1 LDAVTV
7 VIADDSVLLREGLAS
22 LLDRPGFTVV
32 GQAADGTE
40 LLTMVEELQPN
51 AVIVDIRM
59 APSYSTEGLD
69 AALTI
74 RAKYPQTAIMLL
86 SEHVDVS
93 DATSRLLSEPST
105 GYLLKS
111 EVSDVPTFLHALKM
125 ITQGSVVIDRTLI
138 GMLMA
143 ARRVNDPLEMLS
155 SREKQVLALVAE
167 GLSNA
172 AIARRLEVNNRTI
185 EVYMRRVFRKLGL
198 RTSDDDHR
206 RVRAMLTYLQARNPL
221 SGQRAQRLSTER
233 LG

>member
-69 AALTI
+69 AALAI

-206 RVRAMLTYLQARNPL
+206 RVRAMLTYLQAGNPL

>member
-1 LDAVTV
+1 M
-7 VIADDSVLLREGLAS
+7 IANDSVLLREGLAS
-22 LLDRPGFTVV
+22 LLDRSGFTVV

-40 LLTMVEELQPN
+40 LLTLVEELQPN

-69 AALTI
+69 AALAI

-111 EVSDVPTFLHALKM
+111 EVSDVPTFLHALEM

-185 EVYMRRVFRKLGL
+185 EVYIRRVFRKLGL

-221 SGQRAQRLSTER
+221 SGQCAQRLTTER
-233 LG
+233 LDP

>member
-1 LDAVTV
+1 M
-7 VIADDSVLLREGLAS
+7 VIANDSVLLREGLAS
-22 LLDRPGFTVV
+22 LLDRSGFTVV

-40 LLTMVEELQPN
+40 LLTLVEELQPN

-69 AALTI
+69 AALAI

-111 EVSDVPTFLHALKM
+111 EVSDVPTFLHALEM

-185 EVYMRRVFRKLGL
+185 EVYIRRVFRKLGL

-221 SGQRAQRLSTER
+221 SGQCAQRLTTER
-233 LG
+233 LDP